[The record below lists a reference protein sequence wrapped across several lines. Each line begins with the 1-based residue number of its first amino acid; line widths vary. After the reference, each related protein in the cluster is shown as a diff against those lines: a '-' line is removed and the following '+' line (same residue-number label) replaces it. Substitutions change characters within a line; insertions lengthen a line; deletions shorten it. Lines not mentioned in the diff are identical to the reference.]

1 MDTADLPFLTVT
13 ELQGRLRAGELSPRE
28 VLDALAARIQAADGT
43 VHAYLS
49 TDLELARREAETAD
63 VNLPLGGVPIAI
75 KDVIS
80 VAGQPCGCASHI
92 LDGYVAPYDATCV
105 ARLRAAGAIPFG
117 RLNMDEFAMGSST
130 ENSSK
135 GVTRNPWNPSR
146 VPGGSSGGSAASVA
160 ARTAFASLGTD
171 TGGSIRQ
178 PAALCGVV
186 GLKPSYGRVSRYG
199 LVAFASSLDQVGPF
213 TRTVEDAARLLGV
226 MAGSDPHDSTSLAE
240 PVPDYVAA
248 LRGDIKG
255 LKLGLPK
262 EYFVGG
268 IDPQVEAAVR
278 AAVDHYTTLGA
289 EIVEVSLPHTEYAVA
304 VYYIVATAEA
314 SANLARFDGV
324 RYGHRAKD
332 TQGLLDF
339 YGKTRE
345 EGFGAEVKRRI
356 ILGTYVLSSGYHD
369 AYYLQAQKVRTLIRP
384 GFPGGVQTGG
394 RADLPDIAGDGVQAR
409 RTHAKPARHVLAG
422 HFHHRG
428 EPGGDLRR
436 EPAVRV
442 RSGRGREGFAH
453 RLATARAVVRRGPPA
468 TGRARLRAEHGLAQA
483 QPAVTRFQQGVP
495 ANGISDY
502 TPQRPDFRRSLRL
515 PLVTLDLLLELFLLT
530 LEVLCITPAQLTVVP
545 GHILRLLRLDGA
557 LLFPESRRVLFGQLA
572 FLLGLGN
579 LFVGVVLLLVES
591 VFRVGMIAGDNA

>member
-13 ELQGRLRAGELSPRE
+13 ELQARLRAKELSPRE
-28 VLDALAARIQAADGT
+28 ALDALATRIQAVDRT
-43 VHAYLS
+43 VQAYLS
-49 TDLELARREAETAD
+49 TDLAQAQRDADAAD
-63 VNLPLGGVPIAI
+63 VTLPLGGVPIAI

-92 LDGYVAPYDATCV
+92 LDGYVAPYDATCI

-135 GVTRNPWNPSR
+135 GITRNPWDPSR

-186 GLKPSYGRVSRYG
+186 GLKPSYGRISRYG

-240 PVPDYVAA
+240 PVPDYTAA
-248 LRGDIKG
+248 LTGDIKG

-262 EYFVGG
+262 EYFICG

-332 TQGLLDF
+332 THGLLDF

-369 AYYLQAQKVRTLIRP
+369 AYYLQAQKVRTLIRRDFQEAFKQVDALICP
-384 GFPGGVQTGG
+384 TSPVPAFKIGERTQDPLAMYLADIFTIAANLAGICGVSLPCGFAASEDG
-394 RADLPDIAGDGVQAR
+394 RDLPIGLQ
-409 RTHAKPARHVLAG
+409 L
-422 HFHHRG
+422 
-428 EPGGDLRR
+428 L
-436 EPAVRV
+436 
-442 RSGRGREGFAH
+442 
-453 RLATARAVVRRGPPA
+453 GPSFDE
-468 TGRARLRAEHGLAQA
+468 ARLLQIAHAYEQSTAWHQR
-483 QPAVTRFQQGVP
+483 QPAMH
-495 ANGISDY
+495 A
-502 TPQRPDFRRSLRL
+502 
-515 PLVTLDLLLELFLLT
+515 
-530 LEVLCITPAQLTVVP
+530 
-545 GHILRLLRLDGA
+545 
-557 LLFPESRRVLFGQLA
+557 
-572 FLLGLGN
+572 
-579 LFVGVVLLLVES
+579 
-591 VFRVGMIAGDNA
+591 

>member
-13 ELQGRLRAGELSPRE
+13 ELQRRLRARELTPRE
-28 VLDALAARIQAADGT
+28 VVDTLAARIEAVDPAI
-43 VHAYLS
+43 HAYLS
-49 TDLELARREAETAD
+49 TDLDQARRDADAAD
-63 VNLPLGGVPIAI
+63 VSLPLGGVPIAI

-92 LDGYVAPYDATCV
+92 LDGYVAPYDATCI

-135 GVTRNPWNPSR
+135 GATLNPWDTTR

-186 GLKPSYGRVSRYG
+186 GLKPSYGRISRYG

-213 TRTVEDAARLLGV
+213 TKTVEDAARLLGV
-226 MAGSDPHDSTSLAE
+226 MSGLDPHDSTTLDA
-240 PVPDYVAA
+240 PVPDYAA
-248 LRGDIKG
+248 LLTGDIKG

-262 EYFVGG
+262 EYFISG

-278 AAVDHYTTLGA
+278 AAVDHYTKLGA

-324 RYGHRAKD
+324 RYGHRARD
-332 TQGLLDF
+332 TSGLLDF
-339 YGKTRE
+339 YGKTRA
-345 EGFGAEVKRRI
+345 EGFGPEVKRRI

-369 AYYLQAQKVRTLIRP
+369 AYYLQAQKVRTLIRKDFEDAFQTVDALICP
-384 GFPGGVQTGG
+384 TSPVPAFKLGEHTQNPLAMYLQDIFTIAANLAGVCGVSLPCGFAQVDGK
-394 RADLPDIAGDGVQAR
+394 DLPIGLQ
-409 RTHAKPARHVLAG
+409 L
-422 HFHHRG
+422 
-428 EPGGDLRR
+428 L
-436 EPAVRV
+436 
-442 RSGRGREGFAH
+442 
-453 RLATARAVVRRGPPA
+453 GPSFDE
-468 TGRARLRAEHGLAQA
+468 ARLLQIAHAYEQTTDWH
-483 QPAVTRFQQGVP
+483 TR
-495 ANGISDY
+495 
-502 TPQRPDFRRSLRL
+502 RPS
-515 PLVTLDLLLELFLLT
+515 
-530 LEVLCITPAQLTVVP
+530 
-545 GHILRLLRLDGA
+545 
-557 LLFPESRRVLFGQLA
+557 
-572 FLLGLGN
+572 
-579 LFVGVVLLLVES
+579 
-591 VFRVGMIAGDNA
+591 

>member
-13 ELQGRLRAGELSPRE
+13 ELQTRLRARELTPRE
-28 VLDALAARIQAADGT
+28 AVDALAARIESVDPAIHGYLSFDLEQARRDADAAD
-43 VHAYLS
+43 VS
-49 TDLELARREAETAD
+49 
-63 VNLPLGGVPIAI
+63 LPLGGIPIAI

-92 LDGYVAPYDATCV
+92 LDGYVAPYDATCI

-135 GVTRNPWNPSR
+135 GPTFNPWDTAR
-146 VPGGSSGGSAASVA
+146 VPGGSSGGSAAVVA

-186 GLKPSYGRVSRYG
+186 GFKPSYGRISRYG

-213 TRTVEDAARLLGV
+213 TKTVEDAARLLTAMSGL
-226 MAGSDPHDSTSLAE
+226 DPHDSTTLDE
-240 PVPDYVAA
+240 PVPDYAAA
-248 LRGDIKG
+248 LTGDLKG

-262 EYFVGG
+262 EYFISG
-268 IDPQVEAAVR
+268 IDPQVETAVR
-278 AAVDHYTTLGA
+278 AAVDHYTRLGA

-332 TQGLLDF
+332 TNGLLEF

-345 EGFGAEVKRRI
+345 EGFGSEVKRRI

-369 AYYLQAQKVRTLIRP
+369 AYYLQAQKVRTLIRRDFEDAFKQVDALICP
-384 GFPGGVQTGG
+384 TSPVPAFKLGEHTQNPLAMYLQ
-394 RADLPDIAGDGVQAR
+394 DIFTIAAN
-409 RTHAKPARHVLAG
+409 LAG
-422 HFHHRG
+422 VCGVSLPCGFAKSDDGKNLPIGLQLLGPSFDEARLLQIAHAYEQSTDWHHR
-428 EPGGDLRR
+428 
-436 EPAVRV
+436 
-442 RSGRGREGFAH
+442 
-453 RLATARAVVRRGPPA
+453 
-468 TGRARLRAEHGLAQA
+468 
-483 QPAVTRFQQGVP
+483 
-495 ANGISDY
+495 
-502 TPQRPDFRRSLRL
+502 RP
-515 PLVTLDLLLELFLLT
+515 V
-530 LEVLCITPAQLTVVP
+530 
-545 GHILRLLRLDGA
+545 
-557 LLFPESRRVLFGQLA
+557 
-572 FLLGLGN
+572 
-579 LFVGVVLLLVES
+579 
-591 VFRVGMIAGDNA
+591 